1 VLLDLI
7 RALPAAV
14 LVGVLPGWF
23 WARCLCATRDRAE
36 RLAYSVGF
44 SITLV
49 PTLGLV
55 QARLFGTGI
64 TFPITVVSVVLV
76 LGTGLAAYLRF
87 TSAKGFEAPPAAR
100 LTPLEL
106 PTLVPLVGA
115 AALVLGNLIGTVP
128 RYWVMPL
135 AALLAFSAGAA
146 RLLGSDHTSQPF
158 RPPVGSAQVW
168 RAVLSGPS
176 ILPVARWILLS
187 VVLALV
193 LLRGYSGPMLHDW
206 PFPRGVDRFGH
217 AVMTAMMLSDG
228 STESF
233 MLYPPGFHVLAAQLS
248 RLSGLEPME
257 LFAVLAPAL
266 LALPA
271 LGCYVLGS
279 RLWGWPCGVAAAA
292 FCGLLLGGAYEHV
305 GHARYANL
313 IAAQF
318 LLVLAVGALV
328 RLYASSST
336 RDGLT
341 FAVLGSSVV
350 FYHQVASLYEALLLG
365 LVALLFLPYLLWRER
380 GRGLALLSSL
390 SLLGLLSVLYA
401 WDTYDLGRLAAGLV
415 GGARTGKGGEAVAMA
430 LGTKPPMPW
439 DHLLEITPQ
448 PVLWLGLLGA
458 LLLLTDP
465 GSRAGTPDA
474 LARVTLLAWTLLLYI
489 GGRTAISS
497 FPDRFERD
505 LAIPLALLAALAFL
519 AILQAL
525 VASRSITSLVA
536 LLALALVLTAL
547 GIQLVRNMED
557 AAGPSDRAQD
567 RAPAPGVAAVG
578 SWLREH
584 NNGGNILSTPY
595 IGETSARGIL
605 AMGGYSAM
613 QSYTMNRIQRA
624 RDLPPFGVGPLR
636 DAQWAL
642 HHPGDERTARIL
654 ANNDVRYVVLYK
666 RYPGIEWRSFRA
678 RMDLYRLVYENNE
691 AAVFAPRET

>member
-1 VLLDLI
+1 MLLDLI
-7 RALPAAV
+7 RALLAAV

-23 WARCLCATRDRAE
+23 WARCLCATVDRPE

-44 SITLV
+44 SIALV
-49 PTLGLV
+49 PTLALV

-64 TFPITVVSVVLV
+64 TLPITVVSVVLV
-76 LGTGLAAYLRF
+76 LGTGLAIYLKF
-87 TSAKGFEAPPAAR
+87 ASAKGLEAPLAVR
-100 LTPLEL
+100 LAPLEL

-115 AALVLGNLIGTVP
+115 AVLVLGNLLGDVP

-135 AALLAFSAGAA
+135 AALLVLSAGAA
-146 RLLGSDHTSQPF
+146 RLLGSGRDTQSFRTPVWHT
-158 RPPVGSAQVW
+158 
-168 RAVLSGPS
+168 VLSGSS
-176 ILPVARWILLS
+176 IIPLARWLLLS

-193 LLRGYSGPMLHDW
+193 LVRSYSGPMRHDW
-206 PFPRGVDRFGH
+206 PFPRGVDRFEH
-217 AVMTAMMLSDG
+217 AVMTSMMLSKG

-233 MLYPPGFHVLAAQLS
+233 MLYPPGFHLLAAQLS

-257 LFAVLAPAL
+257 LFAVVAPAL

-271 LGCYVLGS
+271 LACYALAS
-279 RLWGWPCGVAAAA
+279 RLWGWSYGVAAAA

-318 LLVLAVGALV
+318 LLVLALGALV
-328 RLYASSST
+328 RLYAFSSI

-365 LVALLFLPYLLWRER
+365 LVAMLFVPYLLLRDRRR
-380 GRGLALLSSL
+380 GMLLLSSFSML
-390 SLLGLLSVLYA
+390 VLLSVLYA

-415 GGARTGKGGEAVAMA
+415 SGATAGKGGEAVAMA

-439 DHLLEITPQ
+439 DHLLDITSQ

-465 GSRAGTPDA
+465 GSRASTQDV
-474 LARVTLLAWTLLLYI
+474 LARVTLLAWALLLFI

-497 FPDRFERD
+497 FPDRFDRD
-505 LAIPLALLAALAFL
+505 LTIPLAILAALAFL
-519 AILQAL
+519 AILQSL
-525 VASRSITSLVA
+525 VVSKSIKSLVA
-536 LLALALVLTAL
+536 LLAIILVGTTL
-547 GIQLVRNMED
+547 GIQLVRNLEE
-557 AAGPSDRAQD
+557 AAGPSDRDQD
-567 RAPAPGVAAVG
+567 RAPSPAVVAAG
-578 SWLREH
+578 RWLKEH

-624 RDLPPFGVGPLR
+624 RDLPPFGAGPLR

-642 HHPGDERTARIL
+642 HHPGDGRTARIL
-654 ANNDVRYVVLYK
+654 ADNDVRYVVLYK
-666 RYPGIEWRSFRA
+666 RYPGIEWRSFRV
-678 RMDLYRLVYENNE
+678 RKDLYRLVYENDD
-691 AAVFAPRET
+691 AAIFTPRET

>member
-1 VLLDLI
+1 MLLDLI
-7 RALPAAV
+7 RALLAAV

-23 WARCLCATRDRAE
+23 WARCLCATVDRAE

-49 PTLGLV
+49 PTAGLV

-64 TFPITVVSVVLV
+64 TFPITVVSVLLV

-87 TSAKGFEAPPAAR
+87 ASAKGSQAPLATR

-128 RYWVMPL
+128 RYWVIPL
-135 AALLAFSAGAA
+135 AALLVLLAGAA
-146 RLLGSDHTSQPF
+146 RLLGSGSDSQPF
-158 RPPVGSAQVW
+158 RPPVG
-168 RAVLSGPS
+168 RDVLSEPS
-176 ILPVARWILLS
+176 ILPVARWLLLS
-187 VVLALV
+187 VVLALILV
-193 LLRGYSGPMLHDW
+193 RSYSGPMRHDW

-217 AVMTAMMLSDG
+217 AVMTSMMLSEG

-248 RLSGLEPME
+248 RLSGLEALE

-266 LALPA
+266 LALAA
-271 LGCYVLGS
+271 LGCYALAS
-279 RLWGWPCGVAAAA
+279 RLWGWPYGVAAAA

-318 LLVLAVGALV
+318 LLVLAIGALV
-328 RLYASSST
+328 RLYASSSI

-365 LVALLFLPYLLWRER
+365 LVALLFLPYLLWRDR
-380 GRGLALLSSL
+380 GRGLALLSSFSML
-390 SLLGLLSVLYA
+390 ALLSVLYA

-430 LGTKPPMPW
+430 LGTKPPLPL

-465 GSRAGTPDA
+465 GSRASTSDA
-474 LARVTLLAWTLLLYI
+474 LARVTLLACALLLFI

-505 LAIPLALLAALAFL
+505 LAIPLAILAALAFL
-519 AILQAL
+519 AILQAP
-525 VASRSITSLVA
+525 VATRSITSLVA
-536 LLALALVLTAL
+536 LLAVLLVGTAL
-547 GIQLVRNMED
+547 GIQLVRNMEE
-557 AAGPSDRAQD
+557 AAQPSDRAQD
-567 RAPAPGVAAVG
+567 RAPAPGVVAAG
-578 SWLREH
+578 RWLREH

-624 RDLPPFGVGPLR
+624 RDLPPFGAGPLR
-636 DAQWAL
+636 DVQWAL
-642 HHPGDERTARIL
+642 HHPGDGRTARIL
-654 ANNDVRYVVLYK
+654 AENDVRYVVLYK
-666 RYPGIEWRSFRA
+666 RFPGIEWRSFRA
-678 RMDLYRLVYENNE
+678 RVELYRLVYENNE
-691 AAVFAPRET
+691 AVIFAPRGT

>member
-1 VLLDLI
+1 MLLDLI

-23 WARCLCATRDRAE
+23 WARCLCTTADRAE

-64 TFPITVVSVVLV
+64 TFPITVVSVLLV

-87 TSAKGFEAPPAAR
+87 ASAKGSEAPLVAR
-100 LTPLEL
+100 LAPLEL
-106 PTLVPLVGA
+106 PALVPLIGA
-115 AALVLGNLIGTVP
+115 AALVLGNLLGIVS

-135 AALLAFSAGAA
+135 TALLVLSAGAA
-146 RLLGSDHTSQPF
+146 RLLGSGRDSQPF
-158 RPPVGSAQVW
+158 RPPVGRALAW
-168 RAVLSGPS
+168 RAALPGSS
-176 ILPVARWILLS
+176 IIPVARWLLLS
-187 VVLALV
+187 VVLALILV
-193 LLRGYSGPMLHDW
+193 RSYSGPMLHDW

-217 AVMTAMMLSDG
+217 AVMTNMMLSEG

-248 RLSGLEPME
+248 CLSGLEALE

-266 LALPA
+266 LALTA
-271 LGCYVLGS
+271 LGCYALGS
-279 RLWGWPCGVAAAA
+279 RLWGWPYGVAAAA
-292 FCGLLLGGAYEHV
+292 FCGLLLGGSYEHV
-305 GHARYANL
+305 SHARYANL

-318 LLVLAVGALV
+318 LLVLAVGALL
-328 RLYASSST
+328 RLYASSSI

-365 LVALLFLPYLLWRER
+365 LVALLSLPYVLWRDR

-415 GGARTGKGGEAVAMA
+415 GGAKIGKGGEAVAMA
-430 LGTKPPMPW
+430 LGTKPPLPL
-439 DHLLEITPQ
+439 DHLLEITAQ

-465 GSRAGTPDA
+465 GSRASTQDA
-474 LARVTLLAWTLLLYI
+474 LTRVTLLAWALLLFI

-497 FPDRFERD
+497 FPDRFDRD
-505 LAIPLALLAALAFL
+505 LTIPLAILAALAFL
-519 AILQAL
+519 AILQAM
-525 VASRSITSLVA
+525 VESRSITSLLA
-536 LLALALVLTAL
+536 LLALLLVLTAL
-547 GIQLVRNMED
+547 GIQLVRNMEE
-557 AAGPSDRAQD
+557 AAGPSDRDQD
-567 RAPAPGVAAVG
+567 RAPAPGVVAVG

-584 NNGGNILSTPY
+584 NKGGSILSTPY

-605 AMGGYSAM
+605 AMGGYAAM

-624 RDLPPFGVGPLR
+624 RDLPPFGAGPLR

-654 ANNDVRYVVLYK
+654 ADNDVRYVVLYK

-678 RMDLYRLVYENNE
+678 RVDLYSLVYENND
-691 AAVFAPRET
+691 AVIFAPRET

>member
-1 VLLDLI
+1 MI

-23 WARCLCATRDRAE
+23 WARCLCATADHAE

-87 TSAKGFEAPPAAR
+87 ASAKGLEAPLAAR
-100 LTPLEL
+100 LAPLEL

-115 AALVLGNLIGTVP
+115 AALALGNLLGTVP

-135 AALLAFSAGAA
+135 AALLVLSAGAA
-146 RLLGSDHTSQPF
+146 RLLGSGPDTQPF
-158 RPPVGSAQVW
+158 RPPVGRAAVW
-168 RAVLSGPS
+168 RAVLSASS
-176 ILPVARWILLS
+176 IPQVARWLLLS
-187 VVLALV
+187 AVLALV
-193 LLRGYSGPMLHDW
+193 LVRSYSGPMLHDW
-206 PFPRGVDRFGH
+206 PFPRGVDRFEH
-217 AVMTAMMLSDG
+217 AVMTSMMLSEG

-248 RLSGLEPME
+248 RLSGLEALE

-266 LALPA
+266 LALPVV
-271 LGCYVLGS
+271 GCYVLAS
-279 RLWGWPCGVAAAA
+279 RLWGWSYGVAAAA

-305 GHARYANL
+305 SHARYANL

-318 LLVLAVGALV
+318 LLLLAVGALV
-328 RLYASSST
+328 RLYAFSSI

-350 FYHQVASLYEALLLG
+350 FYHQVASLYEAVLLG
-365 LVALLFLPYLLWRER
+365 LVAMLFVPYLLWRDR
-380 GRGLALLSSL
+380 GRGLALLSSFSML
-390 SLLGLLSVLYA
+390 ALLSVLYA
-401 WDTYDLGRLAAGLV
+401 WDTYDLWRLAAGLV

-430 LGTKPPMPW
+430 LGTKPPLPL

-465 GSRAGTPDA
+465 GGRASTPEV
-474 LARVTLLAWTLLLYI
+474 LARVTLLAWALLLFI

-505 LAIPLALLAALAFL
+505 LAIPLAILAALALL
-519 AILQAL
+519 ALLQAP

-536 LLALALVLTAL
+536 LLALLLVGTAL
-547 GIQLVRNMED
+547 GIQLVRNMQE

-567 RAPAPGVAAVG
+567 RAPAPGVVAAG

-624 RDLPPFGVGPLR
+624 RDLPPFGAGPLL
-636 DAQWAL
+636 DAQWVL
-642 HHPGDERTARIL
+642 HHPGDGRTARIL
-654 ANNDVRYVVLYK
+654 AENDVRYVVIYK
-666 RYPGIEWRSFRA
+666 RYPGVEWRSFRA
-678 RMDLYRLVYENNE
+678 RMDLYRLVYENNH
-691 AAVFAPRET
+691 AVIFAPRKT

>member
-1 VLLDLI
+1 MLSELI
-7 RALPAAV
+7 RALLAV
-14 LVGVLPGWF
+14 GLVAVLPGWF
-23 WARCLCATRDRAE
+23 WAVCLCASADRISQLVYGIA
-36 RLAYSVGF
+36 L

-49 PTLGLV
+49 PTAALA
-55 QARLFGTGI
+55 QAHLFGTGV
-64 TFPITVVSVVLV
+64 TFAITVSSAMVVFLA
-76 LGTGLAAYLRF
+76 GLLAYLRF
-87 TSAKGFEAPPAAR
+87 GRPKGSEEPIAPKLAR
-100 LTPLEL
+100 PGLLTLIPLIAGFAVALGAMLGLVRGER
-106 PTLVPLVGA
+106 VPLLIAG
-115 AALVLGNLIGTVP
+115 LVI
-128 RYWVMPL
+128 L
-135 AALLAFSAGAA
+135 AGIAHLFSS
-146 RLLGSDHTSQPF
+146 RRRNEPQSSFPDETTETWRGSVYVS
-158 RPPVGSAQVW
+158 
-168 RAVLSGPS
+168 
-176 ILPVARWILLS
+176 VARYVLLS

-193 LLRGYSGPMLHDW
+193 LLRGYLGPVRHDW
-206 PFPRGVDRFGH
+206 PFPRGIDKYEH

-536 LLALALVLTAL
+536 FLALALVLTAL

-624 RDLPPFGVGPLR
+624 RDLPPFGAGPLR

-654 ANNDVRYVVLYK
+654 ADNDVRYVVLYK

-691 AAVFAPRET
+691 AAIFAPRET